1 MNRISALIKKE
12 FIHFY
17 RDPIS
22 VSLII
27 YHFTLCVFLCGYCWV
42 TDAKQL
48 NTIVY
53 DMNRSS
59 VSRDLIDRFM
69 STEYFNLYSYA
80 VSMKEVED
88 AIDQASV
95 RIALIIPADFTRN
108 LNDEKPAKIQM
119 ICDGT
124 DGNLAGQAL
133 GFSEK
138 IVASFNGDIV
148 IDKLQKKGIA
158 VSQLPGVDNI
168 SRILYN
174 QEMEGVYYVVIYHIV
189 VAGLIGGLL
198 LSSTALVREKERGT
212 IDQLMVTP
220 TRSWELLLAKTI
232 TPILISLL
240 ATVFSFLV
248 IFHFDVP
255 CRGNPAE
262 FFLFMA
268 FFLIGITGIGICI
281 GVFCSNMLQAILLS
295 FAVWFGGIFTAGIV
309 TPIDNYVPVLKS
321 IAQVIPT
328 YHFNIASSGIFQKG
342 IGISVLWP
350 EALKLLLTGAGL
362 LVIGCIMAYREFRQ

>member
-1 MNRISALIKKE
+1 MNRT
-12 FIHFY
+12 Y
-17 RDPIS
+17 
-22 VSLII
+22 
-27 YHFTLCVFLCGYCWV
+27 
-42 TDAKQL
+42 
-48 NTIVY
+48 
-53 DMNRSS
+53 
-59 VSRDLIDRFM
+59 VSRDLVDGFM
-69 STEYFNLYSYA
+69 STEYFNLHSYA
-80 VSMKEVED
+80 VNMKEVED
-88 AIDQASV
+88 AIDHADA

-108 LNDEKPAKIQM
+108 LNDEKPAKVQM

-133 GFSEK
+133 GFAER
-138 IVASFNGDIV
+138 IIASFNEDIV
-148 IDKLQKKGIA
+148 IDRLKKKGIDI
-158 VSQLPGVDNI
+158 SQLPGIDNR

-174 QEMEGVYYVVIYHIV
+174 QEMQGVYYVVIYHIV

-232 TPILISLL
+232 TPILISVL

-248 IFHFDVP
+248 VFYFGVP

-262 FFLFMA
+262 FLLFMA

-295 FAVWFGGIFTAGIV
+295 FAVWFGGIFMAGIV

-328 YHFNIASSGIFQKG
+328 YHFNIAASGIFQKG
-342 IGISVLWP
+342 VGMAVLWP
-350 EALKLLLTGAGL
+350 EALKLVLTGVGL
-362 LVIGCIMAYREFRQ
+362 LAIGCIMAYREFKQ